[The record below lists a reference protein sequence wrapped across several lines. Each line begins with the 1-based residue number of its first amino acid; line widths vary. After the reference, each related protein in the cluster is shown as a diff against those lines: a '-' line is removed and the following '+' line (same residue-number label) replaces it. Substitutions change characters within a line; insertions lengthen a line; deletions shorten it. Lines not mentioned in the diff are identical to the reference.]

1 MHVLCFQSLATLDSA
16 AMITFIY
23 IFYWTE
29 QIKLWNKFVK
39 AVLLEQCIYI
49 CNLAFQISKMLSAA
63 AVPIYT
69 HTSNVWVPTSP
80 SPHQIIFSTFLIF
93 CQRSFDLCQFDRW
106 KIIIT
111 VVVLFL
117 WNKLNVLP
125 CLKENR
131 TSFSL
136 TCPCS
141 LPIFP
146 LGLFL
151 TDL

>member
-16 AMITFIY
+16 AMITFN
-23 IFYWTE
+23 FCWTV
-29 QIKLWNKFVK
+29 QIKLWNQFIKV
-39 AVLLEQCIYI
+39 VLLGQG
-49 CNLAFQISKMLSAA
+49 NLAFQIAKMLSAA